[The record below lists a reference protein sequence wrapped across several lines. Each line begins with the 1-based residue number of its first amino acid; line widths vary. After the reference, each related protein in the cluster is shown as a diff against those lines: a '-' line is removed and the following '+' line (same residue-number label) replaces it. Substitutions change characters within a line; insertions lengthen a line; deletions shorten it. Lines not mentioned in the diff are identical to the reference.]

1 MMSANLVPYQTMS
14 MSRRQVVAGLALLGA
29 AAVAAMRRPDKALN
43 SLGHHKL
50 EDIIPER
57 IGRWQ
62 FVTTSGLVVPPEDQ
76 LALAVYSQT
85 LTRVY
90 SDGKAPIWLL
100 IAYSA
105 DQTGFLQ
112 VHRPEF
118 CYSAAGYA
126 LSDFAPHRIEVDPS
140 TVITTNSLTAV
151 RDNSVEKLIYWTRI
165 GHHIPRTWT
174 QQKLTVAE
182 DNLRGFVP
190 DASLVRISTAGIDE
204 PATMQILDEFTR
216 ALIAS
221 VARPLRPAFVA

>member
-1 MMSANLVPYQTMS
+1 MSLKFFADHSVS
-14 MSRRQVVAGLALLGA
+14 MSRREVVAGLSLLSA
-29 AAVAAMRRPDKALN
+29 AGVAAMRRPDSRLN
-43 SLGHHKL
+43 SLGDHKL
-50 EDIIPER
+50 EDIIPDR
-57 IGRWQ
+57 IGPWQ

-90 SDGKAPIWLL
+90 SDGKMPIWLL
-100 IAYSA
+100 VAYSA

-126 LSDFAPHRIEVDPS
+126 LTDFAPHRIS
-140 TVITTNSLTAV
+140 ISSSKSITANSLTAV

-165 GHHIPRTWT
+165 GHYIPQTWT

-182 DNLRGFVP
+182 ENLRGFVP
-190 DASLVRISTAGIDE
+190 DAALVRISTIGVDE
-204 PATMQILDEFTR
+204 TQAMQVLDGF
-216 ALIAS
+216 AKAMIAS
-221 VARPLRPAFVA
+221 VPEPLRPAFVA

>member
-1 MMSANLVPYQTMS
+1 MTAPFAPNRSLS
-14 MSRRQVVAGLALLGA
+14 MSRREVVAGLALLGA
-29 AAVAAMRRPDKALN
+29 AGVAAMRRPEKSLN
-43 SLGHHKL
+43 FLGGHKL
-50 EDIIPER
+50 EDIIPKR
-57 IGRWQ
+57 IGPWQ

-76 LALAVYSQT
+76 LALTVYSQT

-90 SDGKAPIWLL
+90 SDGKVPIWLL

-126 LSDFAPHRIEVDPS
+126 LSDFAPHRIEIGPS
-140 TVITTNSLTAV
+140 KVITTNSLTAV
-151 RDNSVEKLIYWTRI
+151 RDNSVERLIYWTRI

-174 QQKLTVAE
+174 QQKFTVAE

-190 DASLVRISTAGIDE
+190 DASLIRISTAGVDE
-204 PATMQILDEFTR
+204 KAAMQILDEFVK
-216 ALIAS
+216 ALVAS
-221 VARPLRPAFVA
+221 VPGPLRPAFVA